1 MALRGDDGEI
11 RGGDFEGRR
20 RKLHFV
26 PLLYHNVNEI
36 TRFRAADRKY
46 QNHIRAETAKW
57 KQLTIRTCV
66 KYRLKLLNAMTP

>member
-26 PLLYHNVNEI
+26 PLLYCDVNEM

-57 KQLTIRTCV
+57 KQLTVLI
-66 KYRLKLLNAMTP
+66 